1 MVTGGPHASPARRSA
16 KPSICVQVLR
26 LFAEQP
32 SNGTAVECCLRI
44 AEQSVYRNARMM
56 PLRLLMAASDVLEA
70 CACYD
75 WKKAGPSCC

>member
-1 MVTGGPHASPARRSA
+1 
-16 KPSICVQVLR
+16 
-26 LFAEQP
+26 
-32 SNGTAVECCLRI
+32 
-44 AEQSVYRNARMM
+44 MM

>member
-1 MVTGGPHASPARRSA
+1 MLH
-16 KPSICVQVLR
+16 
-26 LFAEQP
+26 LFAKQT
-32 SNGTAVECCLRI
+32 SGGTEGECCLRI

-75 WKKAGPSCC
+75 WKKAGPSRC